1 MSSPLALIGAAEVLR
16 LPDDTLERLPQTRAD
31 ELRLEPGD
39 LVIDGELIAGF
50 DADSSCARVNCDGCA
65 VVPGFIDCHTHLP
78 FAGWRAQ
85 EYALKV
91 AGTPYAEIA
100 RQGGGIRSSAAAL
113 ETTSDDPVL
122 EQSRALAAEML
133 RPERRPSSA
142 RAATDSR
149 STASCAR

>member
-1 MSSPLALIGAAEVLR
+1 M
-16 LPDDTLERLPQTRAD
+16 
-31 ELRLEPGD
+31 
-39 LVIDGELIAGF
+39 IDGELIAGF

-113 ETTSDDPVL
+113 ETTSDDAVL
-122 EQSRALAAEML
+122 DAVTRASRGDAAPRNDDLRVQERLRALG
-133 RPERRPSSA
+133 RRRAA
-142 RAATDSR
+142 RAATGR
-149 STASCAR
+149 SALDEVPQSGTVTALLAHAVPDGYTLGELDG